1 MVRFFNRAVWL
12 VSAVFFRLIIAF
24 KTFTSAFIILFS
36 VFTNSKYKRYRPM
49 TISAASLL
57 SSEFAVGQR
66 FLSDTESELG
76 LGVVVDVDDRCVHI
90 LFPQSEETRVYAK
103 NSAPLSRVVFK
114 VGDSI
119 SDQQGQS
126 YTVTGVDEVMGVLK
140 YSVEV
145 DSKGIEV
152 KPIMETRLAAN
163 ITLAKPLER
172 LLAGRIERSDWYDLR
187 QDILRMQSALAGH
200 PLKGLMGARVD
211 IIEHQLYIAHEVGKR
226 IAPRVLLADEVGL
239 GKTIEAGLIIHQ
251 QLLTGK
257 AERVLILVPDSLQY
271 QWMIELRRRFNL
283 NFALFDLVR
292 TAAIKEHNP
301 EQNVFATEQCIIAGM
316 DLLLDHHDLYEQ
328 AIEAGFDLLV
338 VDEAHHLHWDEEQGG
353 NDKYEL
359 IADFANETPG
369 VMLLTATPEQLGT
382 QSHFARLRLLDPARF
397 DDLEDFITGQ
407 DAFAETAAVASL
419 LIEEQ
424 PLSAGQIAALSSLLA
439 ISTDELATIN
449 EDEKLRT
456 YALNELLDRHGT
468 GRVLFRNTRES
479 VKGFYGR
486 SSQPHPLPLPEAWID
501 SYQTTGKLR
510 EQLWGEE
517 NQPDGGWLEDD
528 PRVPWLINILKGELK
543 QQKVLLIARSG
554 ATVESLEAVL
564 RLHAGIKTAIFTEQ
578 MTLLERDQASA
589 FFADSEGAQIL
600 LCSEIGSEG
609 RNFQFASQLILW
621 DLPAN
626 PDTLE
631 QRIGRL
637 DRIGQTQQI
646 TLHVP
651 YVKGTAQ
658 ERLYHW
664 YNSALN
670 MFNQISPT
678 AQNVQEDYIQTLK
691 PLLEGAD
698 NADSQQAL
706 QEVIAAAKQTRLG
719 LEAQLQEGRDR
730 LLEYNSCRPRVAGRI
745 KDAMHD
751 FDSHNLLPKF
761 VERFLASANI
771 DHSVQRDGSW
781 VITPIDSTEISEYI
795 ESLPLGEDGMTLTF
809 ERELALQ
816 REEID
821 FVTHEHPLMR
831 SIYELASTSTF
842 GNTTVGMLKSA
853 AMPQGTVLLEINF
866 RVETIAPKLL
876 NLPATL
882 STQNIR
888 VFMSEQGSDLSARI
902 SSEMIMPHIERLDN
916 NRARQVIKARGDIIE
931 QRYYEAEDIARRQL
945 ADIGTQASARFSQQ
959 WSREIK
965 RLKHLQTINPNVR
978 PAEIERL
985 EQLQIQ
991 GEQALANLLLVPDSI
1006 RILVAVKP

>member
-1 MVRFFNRAVWL
+1 
-12 VSAVFFRLIIAF
+12 
-24 KTFTSAFIILFS
+24 
-36 VFTNSKYKRYRPM
+36 M
-49 TISAASLL
+49 TISIAALQTT
-57 SSEFAVGQR
+57 EFAVGQR
-66 FLSDTESELG
+66 YLSDTESELG
-76 LGVVVDVDDRCVHI
+76 LGVVIDLDDRCVHI

-114 VGDSI
+114 VGDNI
-119 SDQQGQS
+119 CDQEGNS
-126 YTVTGVDEVMGVLK
+126 YTVTAVDQVMGVLK
-140 YSVEV
+140 YSF
-145 DSKGIEV
+145 DDIETSHTDAAPV
-152 KPIMETRLAAN
+152 NKSIMETRLAAN

-172 LLAGRIERSDWYDLR
+172 LLAGQIERGDWYELR

-292 TAAIKEHNP
+292 TAAIKEHDP

-328 AIEAGFDLLV
+328 AMEAGFDLLV
-338 VDEAHHLHWDEEQGG
+338 VDEAHHLHWDEAQGG

-359 IADFANETPG
+359 IADFADETPG
-369 VMLLTATPEQLGT
+369 VMLLTATPEQLGA
-382 QSHFARLRLLDPARF
+382 QSHFARLRLLDPDRF
-397 DDLEDFITGQ
+397 DDLEEFIAGQ
-407 DAFAETAAVASL
+407 DAFADTAAVASI
-419 LIEEQ
+419 LIDDQ
-424 PLSAGQIAALSSLLA
+424 PLSEAQIASLTSLLA
-439 ISTDELATIN
+439 VSPDELKTIN
-449 EDEKLRT
+449 EDEKLRA

-468 GRVLFRNTRES
+468 GRILFRNTRES

-486 SSQPHPLPLPEAWID
+486 RSEAHPLPLPKSWED
-501 SYQTTGKLR
+501 SYQTNGKLR

-517 NQPDGGWLEDD
+517 NQPDGAWLEDD
-528 PRVPWLINILKGELK
+528 PRVPWLIDILKSTLK
-543 QQKVLLIARSG
+543 HQKVLLIARSG

-578 MTLLERDQASA
+578 MTLLERDQAAA
-589 FFADSEGAQIL
+589 FFADTEGAQIL

-664 YNSALN
+664 YESALN
-670 MFNQISPT
+670 IFNQISPT
-678 AQNVQEDYIQTLK
+678 AQNVQEQFIQTLK

-698 NADSQQAL
+698 TAENGVLL
-706 QEVIAAAKQTRLG
+706 QTLITDAKQLRLG
-719 LEAQLQEGRDR
+719 LEATLQAGRDR

-751 FDSHNLLPKF
+751 FDNHNLLPQF
-761 VERFLASANI
+761 IERFFASANI
-771 DHSVQRDGSW
+771 DHNIQRDGSW
-781 VITPIDSTEISEYI
+781 VIAPIDSTEISDYI
-795 ESLPLGEDGMTLTF
+795 DGLPLGDEDGMTLTF
-809 ERELALQ
+809 EREQALN
-816 REEID
+816 REDIEFI
-821 FVTHEHPLMR
+821 THEHPLMR
-831 SIYELASTSTF
+831 AIYELASTSTF
-842 GNTTVGMLKSA
+842 GNTTVAMLKSA
-853 AMPQGTVLLEINF
+853 TVPQGMLMIEVNF
-866 RVETIAPKLL
+866 RVEAIAPKVL

-882 STQNIR
+882 PAQSIR
-888 VFMSEQGSDLSARI
+888 VFISEHGSDLSARI
-902 SSEMIMPHIERLDN
+902 SSDMILPHVERLDK
-916 NRARQVIKARGDIIE
+916 NRARQVIKARGEVIE
-931 QRYYEAEDIARRQL
+931 QRYYEAEEIARAQL
-945 ADIGTQASARFSQQ
+945 IEIGAQASQRFSQQ

-985 EQLQIQ
+985 EQLQAQ
-991 GEQALANLLLVPDSI
+991 GEQALSTLSLVPDSI
-1006 RILVAVKP
+1006 RVLVAVKP

>member
-1 MVRFFNRAVWL
+1 
-12 VSAVFFRLIIAF
+12 
-24 KTFTSAFIILFS
+24 
-36 VFTNSKYKRYRPM
+36 M
-49 TISAASLL
+49 TISAASLHNT
-57 SSEFAVGQR
+57 EFAVGQR
-66 FLSDTESELG
+66 YLSDTESELG
-76 LGVVVDVDDRCVHI
+76 LGVVIDVDDRCVHI

-119 SDQQGQS
+119 CDQDGHS
-126 YTVTGVDEVMGVLK
+126 HIVTAVDEVMGVLK
-140 YSVEV
+140 YSVDNHE
-145 DSKGIEV
+145 KG
-152 KPIMETRLAAN
+152 IMETRLAAN

-172 LLAGRIERSDWYDLR
+172 LLAGRIERGDWYELR

-292 TAAIKEHNP
+292 TAAIKEHDP
-301 EQNVFATEQCIIAGM
+301 EQNVFLTEQCIIAGM
-316 DLLLDHHDLYEQ
+316 DLLLDHHDLYDQ
-328 AIEAGFDLLV
+328 AMEAGFDLLV
-338 VDEAHHLHWDEEQGG
+338 VDEAHHLHWDEATGG
-353 NDKYEL
+353 NEKYDL
-359 IADFANETPG
+359 IADFAEETPG
-369 VMLLTATPEQLGT
+369 VMLLTATPEQLGV

-397 DDLEDFITGQ
+397 DDLDDFIASQ
-407 DAFAETAAVASL
+407 EAFAETAAVAGK
-419 LIEEQ
+419 LIEDK
-424 PLSAGQIAALSSLLA
+424 PLSAVQITALSDLLDFHSGELQA
-439 ISTDELATIN
+439 IND
-449 EDEKLRT
+449 DDKLRT
-456 YALNELLDRHGT
+456 QTLNELLDRHGT

-479 VKGFYGR
+479 VKGFHGR
-486 SSQPHPLPLPEAWID
+486 SSQPHPLPLPAAWID
-501 SYQTTGKLR
+501 SYQTVGKLR

-528 PRVPWLINILKGELK
+528 PRVPWLIEILRGELK
-543 QQKVLLIARSG
+543 HQKVLLIARSG

-651 YVKGTAQ
+651 YVEGTAQ

-664 YNSALN
+664 YDSALN
-670 MFNQISPT
+670 IFNQISPT
-678 AQNVQEDYIQTLK
+678 AQNVQEQYIQTLK
-691 PLLEGAD
+691 PMLEGAD
-698 NADSQQAL
+698 TAENRAILQQIIASAL
-706 QEVIAAAKQTRLG
+706 QTRLG
-719 LEAQLQEGRDR
+719 LEAQLQSGRDR

-745 KDAMHD
+745 AGAMHD
-751 FDSHNLLPKF
+751 FDSHNLLPQF
-761 VERFLASANI
+761 IERFFASANI
-771 DHSVQRDGSW
+771 EHNIQRDGSW
-781 VITPIDSTEISEYI
+781 VIAPIDSTEISDYI
-795 ESLPLGEDGMTLTF
+795 EGLPLGEEDGMTLTF
-809 ERELALQ
+809 ERELALS
-816 REEID
+816 REDIEFI
-821 FVTHEHPLMR
+821 THEHPLMR
-831 SIYELASTSTF
+831 AIYELASTSTF

-853 AMPQGTVLLEINF
+853 AMPQGMIMLEVNF
-866 RVETIAPKLL
+866 RVEAIAPKVL
-876 NLPATL
+876 NLPSTL
-882 STQNIR
+882 PAQNIR
-888 VFMSEQGSDLSARI
+888 VFISEQGSDLSERI
-902 SSEMIMPHIERLDN
+902 SSEMIMPHIERLDK
-916 NRARQVIKARGDIIE
+916 NRARQVIKVRGDVIE
-931 QRYYEAEDIARRQL
+931 KRYYEAEAIARQQL
-945 ADIGTQASARFSQQ
+945 AAIGEQASSRFSQQ
-959 WSREIK
+959 WSREVK

-985 EQLQIQ
+985 EQLQAQ
-991 GEQALANLLLVPDSI
+991 GEQALATLSLVPDSI
-1006 RILVAVKP
+1006 RVLVAVKP

>member
-1 MVRFFNRAVWL
+1 
-12 VSAVFFRLIIAF
+12 
-24 KTFTSAFIILFS
+24 
-36 VFTNSKYKRYRPM
+36 M

-66 FLSDTESELG
+66 YLSDTESELG
-76 LGVVVDVDDRCVHI
+76 LGVVIDVDDRCVHI

-114 VGDSI
+114 IGDSI
-119 SDQQGQS
+119 ADQQGNN

-140 YSVEV
+140 YSVEDDEQGV
-145 DSKGIEV
+145 EV

-226 IAPRVLLADEVGL
+226 LAPRVLLADEVGL

-292 TAAIKEHNP
+292 TAAIKEHDP

-316 DLLLDHHDLYEQ
+316 DLLLDHDDLYEQ

-338 VDEAHHLHWDEEQGG
+338 VDEAHHLHWDEAQGG

-359 IADFANETPG
+359 VADFANETPG
-369 VMLLTATPEQLGT
+369 VMLLTATPEQLGA
-382 QSHFARLRLLDPARF
+382 QSHFARLRLLDPNRF
-397 DDLEDFITGQ
+397 DDLDAFIESQ
-407 DAFAETAAVASL
+407 DAFAETAAVANI
-419 LIEEQ
+419 LIEDK
-424 PLSAGQIAALSSLLA
+424 PLSSNQIEALSGLLD
-439 ISTDELATIN
+439 ISTEELANIN
-449 EDEKLRT
+449 EDEKLRN

-486 SSQPHPLPLPEAWID
+486 SSQSHPLPLPEAWID

-528 PRVPWLINILKGELK
+528 PRVPWLIDILKGELK
-543 QQKVLLIARSG
+543 QEKVLLIARSG

-578 MTLLERDQASA
+578 MTLLERDQAAA
-589 FFADSEGAQIL
+589 FFADREGAQIL

-637 DRIGQTQQI
+637 DRIGQTQRI

-651 YVKGTAQ
+651 YVESTAQ

-670 MFNQISPT
+670 IFNQISPT
-678 AQNVQEDYIQTLK
+678 AQSVQEEYIQTLK

-698 NADSQQAL
+698 TADNQQAL
-706 QEVIAAAKQTRLG
+706 QAVIAEAKQTRLG
-719 LEAQLQEGRDR
+719 LEAQLQAGRDR
-730 LLEYNSCRPRVAGRI
+730 LLEYNSCRPRVASRI
-745 KDAMHD
+745 KDAMVD
-751 FDSHNLLPKF
+751 FDSHNLLPQF

-781 VITPIDSTEISEYI
+781 VIAPIDSNEVNEYM
-795 ESLPLGEDGMTLTF
+795 ESLPLGEDGMSLTF
-809 ERELALQ
+809 ERKLALQ

-821 FVTHEHPLMR
+821 FITHEHPLMR
-831 SIYELASTSTF
+831 AIYELASTSTF

-866 RVETIAPKLL
+866 RVETIAPKVL

-882 STQNIR
+882 PTQNIR
-888 VFMSEQGSDLSARI
+888 VFMSEQGGDLSSRI
-902 SSEMIMPHIERLDN
+902 SAEMIMPYIERLDN
-916 NRARQVIKARGDIIE
+916 NRARQVIKARGDVIE
-931 QRYYEAEDIARRQL
+931 QRYYDAEDIARAQL
-945 ADIGTQASARFSQQ
+945 AEIGAQASSRFTQQ

-978 PAEIERL
+978 SSEIERL
-985 EQLQIQ
+985 EQLQAQ
-991 GEQALANLLLVPDSI
+991 GEQALASLSLVPDSI

>member
-1 MVRFFNRAVWL
+1 
-12 VSAVFFRLIIAF
+12 
-24 KTFTSAFIILFS
+24 
-36 VFTNSKYKRYRPM
+36 M
-49 TISAASLL
+49 TISIAALQTT
-57 SSEFAVGQR
+57 EFAVGQR
-66 FLSDTESELG
+66 YLSDTESELG
-76 LGVVVDVDDRCVHI
+76 LGVVIDLDDRCVHI

-103 NSAPLSRVVFK
+103 NSAPLSRVIFK
-114 VGDSI
+114 VGDNI
-119 SDQQGQS
+119 CDQEGNS
-126 YTVTGVDEVMGVLK
+126 YTVTAVDQVMGVLK
-140 YSVEV
+140 YSF
-145 DSKGIEV
+145 DDIETSHTDAAPV
-152 KPIMETRLAAN
+152 NKSIMETRLAAN

-172 LLAGRIERSDWYDLR
+172 LLAGQIERGDWYELR

-292 TAAIKEHNP
+292 TAAIKEHDP

-328 AIEAGFDLLV
+328 AMEAGFDLLV
-338 VDEAHHLHWDEEQGG
+338 VDEAHHLHWDEAQGG

-359 IADFANETPG
+359 IADFADETPG
-369 VMLLTATPEQLGT
+369 VMLLTATPEQLGA
-382 QSHFARLRLLDPARF
+382 QSHFARLRLLDPDRF
-397 DDLEDFITGQ
+397 DDLDEFIAGQ
-407 DAFAETAAVASL
+407 DAFADTAAVASI
-419 LIEEQ
+419 LIDDQ
-424 PLSAGQIAALSSLLA
+424 PLSEAQIASLTSLLA
-439 ISTDELATIN
+439 VSPDELKTIN
-449 EDEKLRT
+449 EDEKLRA

-468 GRVLFRNTRES
+468 GRILFRNTRES

-486 SSQPHPLPLPEAWID
+486 RSEAHPLPLPKSWED
-501 SYQTTGKLR
+501 SYQTNGKLR

-517 NQPDGGWLEDD
+517 NQPDGAWLEDD
-528 PRVPWLINILKGELK
+528 PRVPWLIDILKSTLK
-543 QQKVLLIARSG
+543 HQKVLLIARSG

-578 MTLLERDQASA
+578 MTLLERDQAAA

-664 YNSALN
+664 YESALN
-670 MFNQISPT
+670 IFNQISPT
-678 AQNVQEDYIQTLK
+678 AQNVQEQFIQTLK

-698 NADSQQAL
+698 TAENGVLLQTLIAD
-706 QEVIAAAKQTRLG
+706 AKQLRLG
-719 LEAQLQEGRDR
+719 LEATLQAGRDR

-751 FDSHNLLPKF
+751 FDNHNLLPQF
-761 VERFLASANI
+761 IERFFASANI
-771 DHSVQRDGSW
+771 DHNIQRDGSW
-781 VITPIDSTEISEYI
+781 VIAPIDSTEISDYI
-795 ESLPLGEDGMTLTF
+795 DGLPLGDEDGMTLTF
-809 ERELALQ
+809 EREQALN
-816 REEID
+816 REDIEFI
-821 FVTHEHPLMR
+821 THEHPLMR
-831 SIYELASTSTF
+831 AIYELASTSTF
-842 GNTTVGMLKSA
+842 GNTTVAMLKSA
-853 AMPQGTVLLEINF
+853 TVPQGMLMIEVNF
-866 RVETIAPKLL
+866 RVEAIAPKVL

-882 STQNIR
+882 PAQSIR
-888 VFMSEQGSDLSARI
+888 VFISEHGSDLSARI
-902 SSEMIMPHIERLDN
+902 SSDMILPHVERLDK
-916 NRARQVIKARGDIIE
+916 NRARQVIKARGEVIE
-931 QRYYEAEDIARRQL
+931 QRYYEAEEIARAQL
-945 ADIGTQASARFSQQ
+945 IEIGAQASQRFSQQ

-985 EQLQIQ
+985 EQLQAQ
-991 GEQALANLLLVPDSI
+991 GEQALSTLSLVPDSI
-1006 RILVAVKP
+1006 RVLVAVKP

>member
-1 MVRFFNRAVWL
+1 
-12 VSAVFFRLIIAF
+12 
-24 KTFTSAFIILFS
+24 
-36 VFTNSKYKRYRPM
+36 M
-49 TISAASLL
+49 TISIAALQTT
-57 SSEFAVGQR
+57 EFAVGQR
-66 FLSDTESELG
+66 YLSDTESELG
-76 LGVVVDVDDRCVHI
+76 LGVVIDLDDRCVHI

-114 VGDSI
+114 VGDNI
-119 SDQQGQS
+119 CDQEGNS
-126 YTVTGVDEVMGVLK
+126 YTVTAVDQVMGVLK
-140 YSVEV
+140 YSF
-145 DSKGIEV
+145 DDIETSHNDAAPV
-152 KPIMETRLAAN
+152 NKSIMETRLAAN

-172 LLAGRIERSDWYDLR
+172 LLAGQIERGDWYELR

-292 TAAIKEHNP
+292 TAAIKEHDP

-328 AIEAGFDLLV
+328 AMEAGFDLLV
-338 VDEAHHLHWDEEQGG
+338 VDEAHHLHWDEAQGG

-359 IADFANETPG
+359 IADFADETPG
-369 VMLLTATPEQLGT
+369 VMLLTATPEQLGA
-382 QSHFARLRLLDPARF
+382 QSHFARLRLLDPDRF
-397 DDLEDFITGQ
+397 DDLEAFIAGQ
-407 DAFAETAAVASL
+407 DAFADTAAVASI
-419 LIEEQ
+419 LIDDQ
-424 PLSAGQIAALSSLLA
+424 PLSEAQIASLTSLLA
-439 ISTDELATIN
+439 VSPDELKTIN
-449 EDEKLRT
+449 EDEKLRA

-468 GRVLFRNTRES
+468 GRILFRNTRES

-486 SSQPHPLPLPEAWID
+486 RSEAHPLPLPKSWED
-501 SYQTTGKLR
+501 SYQTNGKLR

-517 NQPDGGWLEDD
+517 NQPDGAWLEDD
-528 PRVPWLINILKGELK
+528 PRVPWLIDILKSTLK
-543 QQKVLLIARSG
+543 HQKVLLIARSG

-578 MTLLERDQASA
+578 MTLLERDQAAA

-664 YNSALN
+664 YESALN
-670 MFNQISPT
+670 IFNQISPT
-678 AQNVQEDYIQTLK
+678 AQNVQEQFIQTLK

-698 NADSQQAL
+698 TAENGVLLQTLIAD
-706 QEVIAAAKQTRLG
+706 AKQLRLG
-719 LEAQLQEGRDR
+719 LEATLQAGRDR

-751 FDSHNLLPKF
+751 FDNHNLLPQF
-761 VERFLASANI
+761 IERFFASANI
-771 DHSVQRDGSW
+771 DHNIQRDGSW
-781 VITPIDSTEISEYI
+781 VIAPIDSTEISDYI
-795 ESLPLGEDGMTLTF
+795 DGLPLGDEDGMTLTF
-809 ERELALQ
+809 EREQALN
-816 REEID
+816 REDIEFI
-821 FVTHEHPLMR
+821 THEHPLMR
-831 SIYELASTSTF
+831 AIYELASTSTF
-842 GNTTVGMLKSA
+842 GNTTVAMLKSA
-853 AMPQGTVLLEINF
+853 TVPQGMLMIEVNF
-866 RVETIAPKLL
+866 RVEAIAPKVL

-882 STQNIR
+882 PAQSIR
-888 VFMSEQGSDLSARI
+888 VFISEHGSDLSARI
-902 SSEMIMPHIERLDN
+902 SSDMILPHVERLDK
-916 NRARQVIKARGDIIE
+916 NRARQVIKARGEVIE
-931 QRYYEAEDIARRQL
+931 QRYYEAEEIARAQL
-945 ADIGTQASARFSQQ
+945 IEIGAQASQRFSQQ

-985 EQLQIQ
+985 EQLQAQ
-991 GEQALANLLLVPDSI
+991 GEQALSTLSLVPDSI
-1006 RILVAVKP
+1006 RVLVAVKP

>member
-1 MVRFFNRAVWL
+1 
-12 VSAVFFRLIIAF
+12 
-24 KTFTSAFIILFS
+24 
-36 VFTNSKYKRYRPM
+36 M

-66 FLSDTESELG
+66 YLSDTESELG
-76 LGVVVDVDDRCVHI
+76 LGVVIDVDDRCVHI

-114 VGDSI
+114 IGDSI
-119 SDQQGQS
+119 ADQQGNN

-140 YSVEV
+140 YSVEDDEQGV
-145 DSKGIEV
+145 EV

-163 ITLAKPLER
+163 IALAKPLER

-226 IAPRVLLADEVGL
+226 LAPRVLLADEVGL

-292 TAAIKEHNP
+292 TAAIKEHDP

-316 DLLLDHHDLYEQ
+316 DLLLDHDDLYEQ

-338 VDEAHHLHWDEEQGG
+338 VDEAHHLHWDEAQGG

-359 IADFANETPG
+359 VADFANETPG
-369 VMLLTATPEQLGT
+369 VMLLTATPEQLGA
-382 QSHFARLRLLDPARF
+382 QSHFARLRLLDPNRF
-397 DDLEDFITGQ
+397 DDLDAFIESQ
-407 DAFAETAAVASL
+407 DAFAETAAVANI
-419 LIEEQ
+419 LIEDK
-424 PLSAGQIAALSSLLA
+424 PLSSNQIEALSGLLD
-439 ISTDELATIN
+439 ISTEELANIN
-449 EDEKLRT
+449 EDEKLRN

-486 SSQPHPLPLPEAWID
+486 SSQSHPLPLPEAWID

-528 PRVPWLINILKGELK
+528 PRVPWLIDILKGELK
-543 QQKVLLIARSG
+543 QEKVLLIARSG

-578 MTLLERDQASA
+578 MTLLERDQAAA
-589 FFADSEGAQIL
+589 FFADREGAQIL

-637 DRIGQTQQI
+637 DRIGQTQRI

-651 YVKGTAQ
+651 YVESTAQ

-670 MFNQISPT
+670 IFNQISPT
-678 AQNVQEDYIQTLK
+678 AQSVQEEYIQTLK

-698 NADSQQAL
+698 TADNQQAL
-706 QEVIAAAKQTRLG
+706 QAVIAEAKQTRLG
-719 LEAQLQEGRDR
+719 LEAQLQAGRDR
-730 LLEYNSCRPRVAGRI
+730 LLEYNSCRPRVASRI
-745 KDAMHD
+745 KDAMAD
-751 FDSHNLLPKF
+751 FDSHNLLPQF

-781 VITPIDSTEISEYI
+781 VIAPIDSNEVNEYM
-795 ESLPLGEDGMTLTF
+795 ESLPLGEDGMSLTF
-809 ERELALQ
+809 ERKLALQ

-821 FVTHEHPLMR
+821 FITHEHPLMR
-831 SIYELASTSTF
+831 AIYELASTSTF

-866 RVETIAPKLL
+866 RVETIAPKVL

-882 STQNIR
+882 PTQNIR
-888 VFMSEQGSDLSARI
+888 VFMSEQGGDLSSRI
-902 SSEMIMPHIERLDN
+902 SAEMIMPHIERLDN
-916 NRARQVIKARGDIIE
+916 NRARQVIKARGDVIE
-931 QRYYEAEDIARRQL
+931 QRYYDAEDIARAQL
-945 ADIGTQASARFSQQ
+945 AEIGAQASSRFTQQ

-978 PAEIERL
+978 SSEIERL
-985 EQLQIQ
+985 EQLQAQ
-991 GEQALANLLLVPDSI
+991 GEQALASLSLVPDSI

>member
-1 MVRFFNRAVWL
+1 
-12 VSAVFFRLIIAF
+12 
-24 KTFTSAFIILFS
+24 
-36 VFTNSKYKRYRPM
+36 M
-49 TISAASLL
+49 TISAASLH
-57 SSEFAVGQR
+57 STEFAVGQR
-66 FLSDTESELG
+66 HLSDTESELG
-76 LGVVVDVDDRCVHI
+76 LGVVIDVDDRCVHI

-103 NSAPLSRVVFK
+103 SSAPLSRVVFK
-114 VGDSI
+114 VGDNI
-119 SDQQGQS
+119 CDQEGRN
-126 YTVTGVDEVMGVLK
+126 YVVTAVDEVMGVLK
-140 YSVEV
+140 YSVDEHA
-145 DSKGIEV
+145 KG
-152 KPIMETRLAAN
+152 IMETRLAAN

-172 LLAGRIERSDWYDLR
+172 LLAGRVERGDWYDLR

-292 TAAIKEHNP
+292 TAAIKEHDP

-316 DLLLDHHDLYEQ
+316 DLLLDHPDLYDQ
-328 AIEAGFDLLV
+328 AMEAGFDLLV
-338 VDEAHHLHWDEEQGG
+338 VDEAHHLHWDEAAGG
-353 NDKYEL
+353 NEKYDL
-359 IADFANETPG
+359 IADFAEETPG
-369 VMLLTATPEQLGT
+369 VMLLTATPEQLGV
-382 QSHFARLRLLDPARF
+382 QSHFARLRLLDSDRF
-397 DDLEDFITGQ
+397 DDLDEFIAGQ
-407 DAFAETAAVASL
+407 EAFAETAAVAGV
-419 LIEEQ
+419 LIEDK
-424 PLSAGQIAALSSLLA
+424 PLNDGQIAALTSLLDLSA
-439 ISTDELATIN
+439 DELETIN

-486 SSQPHPLPLPEAWID
+486 SSQPYPLPLPDAWQD

-517 NQPDGGWLEDD
+517 NQPDGSWLEDD
-528 PRVPWLINILKGELK
+528 PRVPWLIDILKGELK
-543 QQKVLLIARSG
+543 HQKVLLIARSG

-578 MTLLERDQASA
+578 MTLLERDQAAA

-651 YVKGTAQ
+651 YVQGTAQ

-678 AQNVQEDYIQTLK
+678 AQSVQEQYIQTLK

-698 NADSQQAL
+698 TAENRIALKDLIAEAL
-706 QEVIAAAKQTRLG
+706 QMRLA
-719 LEAQLQEGRDR
+719 LEAQLQAGRDR

-745 KDAMHD
+745 ADAMRD
-751 FDSHNLLPKF
+751 FDGHNVLPQF
-761 VERFLASANI
+761 IERFLASANVDYSI
-771 DHSVQRDGSW
+771 QRDGSW
-781 VITPIDSTEISEYI
+781 VLAPLDSTEISEYI
-795 ESLPLGEDGMTLTF
+795 EGLPLGDEEEGMTLTF

-816 REEID
+816 REDIE

-831 SIYELASTSTF
+831 AIYELASTSTF
-842 GNTTVGMLKSA
+842 GNTTVAMLKSNA
-853 AMPQGTVLLEINF
+853 IPQGMIMLEVHF
-866 RVETIAPKLL
+866 RVEAIAPKLL

-882 STQNIR
+882 PTQNIR
-888 VFMSEQGSDLSARI
+888 VFISEQGSDLSERI
-902 SSEMIMPHIERLDN
+902 SSEMIMPHIDRLDKT
-916 NRARQVIKARGDIIE
+916 RARQVVKVRGDVIE
-931 QRYYEAEDIARRQL
+931 SRYYEAEEIARAQL
-945 ADIGTQASARFSQQ
+945 ADIGEQASARFSQQ

-978 PAEIERL
+978 PEEIERL
-985 EQLQIQ
+985 EQLQAQ
-991 GEQALANLLLVPDSI
+991 GEQALANLSLVPDSI
-1006 RILVAVKP
+1006 RVLVAVKP

>member
-1 MVRFFNRAVWL
+1 MVMVDAD
-12 VSAVFFRLIIAF
+12 
-24 KTFTSAFIILFS
+24 LFGS
-36 VFTNSKYKRYRPM
+36 MQSLLPTIFLSSEYKRHRPM
-49 TISAASLL
+49 TISAASLH
-57 SSEFAVGQR
+57 STEFAVGQR
-66 FLSDTESELG
+66 YLSDTESELG
-76 LGVVVDVDDRCVHI
+76 LGVVIDVDDRCVHI

-119 SDQQGQS
+119 SDQQGND
-126 YTVTGVDEVMGVLK
+126 YIVTAVDEVMGVLK
-140 YSVEV
+140 YSVDEHE
-145 DSKGIEV
+145 KG
-152 KPIMETRLAAN
+152 IMETRLAAN

-172 LLAGRIERSDWYDLR
+172 LLAGRIERGDWYELR

-292 TAAIKEHNP
+292 TAAIKEHDP
-301 EQNVFATEQCIIAGM
+301 EQNVFLTEQCIIAGM

-328 AIEAGFDLLV
+328 AIDAGFDLLV
-338 VDEAHHLHWDEEQGG
+338 VDEAHHLHWDQEMGG
-353 NDKYEL
+353 NEKYDL
-359 IADFANETPG
+359 VADFAEETPG
-369 VMLLTATPEQLGT
+369 VMLLTATPEQLGA
-382 QSHFARLRLLDPARF
+382 QSHFARLRLLDADRF
-397 DDLEDFITGQ
+397 DDLDEFIAGQ
-407 DAFAETAAVASL
+407 DAFAETAAVAGV
-419 LIEEQ
+419 LIEDK
-424 PLSAGQIAALSSLLA
+424 PLSAGQITALTHLLDVDA
-439 ISTDELATIN
+439 DELATIN
-449 EDEKLRT
+449 EDDKLRT

-468 GRVLFRNTRES
+468 GRILFRNTRES

-486 SSQPHPLPLPEAWID
+486 SSRPHPLPLPEAWQD
-501 SYQTTGKLR
+501 SYQTNGKLR

-528 PRVPWLINILKGELK
+528 PRVPWLIDILKGELK
-543 QQKVLLIARSG
+543 HEKVLLIARSG

-578 MTLLERDQASA
+578 MALLERDQAAA

-609 RNFQFASQLILW
+609 RNFQFANQLILW

-626 PDTLE
+626 PDILE

-637 DRIGQTQQI
+637 DRIGQTKQI

-651 YVKGTAQ
+651 YVQGTAQ
-658 ERLYHW
+658 ERMYHW
-664 YNSALN
+664 YDSALN

-678 AQNVQEDYIQTLK
+678 AQSVQEQYIQTLK

-698 NADSQQAL
+698 TADNHVLL
-706 QEVIAAAKQTRLG
+706 QDLIVEAKQLRLA
-719 LEAQLQEGRDR
+719 LEAQLQAGRDR

-745 KDAMHD
+745 ANAMHE
-751 FDSHNLLPKF
+751 FDSHNLLPQF
-761 VERFLASANI
+761 IEHFFASANI
-771 DHSVQRDGSW
+771 DHSIQRDGSW
-781 VITPIDSTEISEYI
+781 VIAPVDSTEISEYI
-795 ESLPLGEDGMTLTF
+795 EGLPLGEEDGMTLTF
-809 ERELALQ
+809 EREQALQ
-816 REEID
+816 REDID
-821 FVTHEHPLMR
+821 FITHEHPLMR
-831 SIYELASTSTF
+831 AIYELATNTTF
-842 GNTTVGMLKSA
+842 GNTTVAMLKSA
-853 AMPQGTVLLEINF
+853 AMPQGMVMLEVNF
-866 RVETIAPKLL
+866 RVEVIAPKVL

-882 STQNIR
+882 PAQTIR
-888 VFMSEQGSDLSARI
+888 VFISEQGSDLSARI
-902 SSEMIMPHIERLDN
+902 SSEMILPHIERLDK
-916 NRARQVIKARGDIIE
+916 NRARQVVKVRGDVIE
-931 QRYYEAEDIARRQL
+931 QRYYEAEEIARAQL
-945 ADIGTQASARFSQQ
+945 ADIGAQANERFSQQ

-985 EQLQIQ
+985 EQLQEQ
-991 GEQALANLLLVPDSI
+991 GEQALANLSLVPDSI
-1006 RILVAVKP
+1006 RVLVSVKP

>member
-1 MVRFFNRAVWL
+1 
-12 VSAVFFRLIIAF
+12 
-24 KTFTSAFIILFS
+24 
-36 VFTNSKYKRYRPM
+36 M
-49 TISAASLL
+49 TISAASLH
-57 SSEFAVGQR
+57 STEFAVGQR
-66 FLSDTESELG
+66 HLSDTESELG
-76 LGVVVDVDDRCVHI
+76 LGVVIDVDDRCVHI

-103 NSAPLSRVVFK
+103 SSAPLSRVVFK

-119 SDQQGQS
+119 CDQENHS
-126 YTVTGVDEVMGVLK
+126 YTVTAVDEVMGVLK
-140 YSVEV
+140 YSV
-145 DSKGIEV
+145 DGNKKG
-152 KPIMETRLAAN
+152 IMETRLAAN

-172 LLAGRIERSDWYDLR
+172 LLAGRIERGDWYDLR

-200 PLKGLMGARVD
+200 PLKGMMGARVD

-251 QLLTGK
+251 QLLSGK

-292 TAAIKEHNP
+292 TAAIKEHDP
-301 EQNVFATEQCIIAGM
+301 EQNVFLTEQCMIAGM
-316 DLLLDHHDLYEQ
+316 DLLLDHPDLYDQ
-328 AIEAGFDLLV
+328 AMEAGFDLLV
-338 VDEAHHLHWDEEQGG
+338 VDEAHHLHWDEERGG
-353 NDKYEL
+353 NDKYDL
-359 IADFANETPG
+359 IADFAEETPG

-382 QSHFARLRLLDPARF
+382 QSHFARLRLLDPDRF
-397 DDLEDFITGQ
+397 DNLDEFIAGQ
-407 DAFAETAAVASL
+407 EAFAETAAVADI
-419 LIEEQ
+419 LIEDK
-424 PLSAGQIAALSSLLA
+424 PLSAAQISALTSLLGLN
-439 ISTDELATIN
+439 SNELATIN
-449 EDEKLRT
+449 EDDKLRT
-456 YALNELLDRHGT
+456 HALNELLDRHGT
-468 GRVLFRNTRES
+468 GRILFRNTRES

-486 SSQPHPLPLPEAWID
+486 SSHPHPLPLPDVWQN

-528 PRVPWLINILKGELK
+528 PRVPWLIDILKGELK
-543 QQKVLLIARSG
+543 HTKVLLIARSG

-578 MTLLERDQASA
+578 MTLLERDQAAA

-651 YVKGTAQ
+651 YVQGTAQ

-664 YNSALN
+664 YDSALN

-678 AQNVQEDYIQTLK
+678 AQSVQEQYIQTLK

-698 NADSQQAL
+698 TADNRTILQELITDAL
-706 QEVIAAAKQTRLG
+706 QTRMA
-719 LEAQLQEGRDR
+719 LEAQLQAGRDR
-730 LLEYNSCRPRVAGRI
+730 LLEYNSCRPRVASRI
-745 KDAMHD
+745 AEAMHD
-751 FDSHNLLPKF
+751 FDGHNLLPQF

-771 DHSVQRDGSW
+771 DYSVQRDGSW
-781 VITPIDSTEISEYI
+781 VIAPLDSTEISEYI
-795 ESLPLGEDGMTLTF
+795 DGLPLGDEDGMTLTF
-809 ERELALQ
+809 ERDLALQ
-816 REEID
+816 REDIEFI
-821 FVTHEHPLMR
+821 THEHPLMR
-831 SIYELASTSTF
+831 GIYELASTSTF

-853 AMPQGTVLLEINF
+853 AMPQGTIMLEVNF
-866 RVETIAPKLL
+866 RVEAIAPRLL

-882 STQNIR
+882 SAQNIR
-888 VFMSEQGSDLSARI
+888 IFISEQGSDLSERI
-902 SSEMIMPHIERLDN
+902 SAEMIMPHIERLDN
-916 NRARQVIKARGDIIE
+916 NRARQVLKVRGDVIE
-931 QRYYEAEDIARRQL
+931 SRYYEAEEIARTQL
-945 ADIGTQASARFSQQ
+945 SDIGEQASARFSQQ

-985 EQLQIQ
+985 EQLKGQ
-991 GEQALANLLLVPDSI
+991 GEQALANLSLVPDSI
-1006 RILVAVKP
+1006 RVLVAVKP

>member
-1 MVRFFNRAVWL
+1 
-12 VSAVFFRLIIAF
+12 
-24 KTFTSAFIILFS
+24 
-36 VFTNSKYKRYRPM
+36 M
-49 TISAASLL
+49 TITAAALH
-57 SSEFAVGQR
+57 SSEFAIGQR
-66 FLSDTESELG
+66 YLSDTESELG
-76 LGVVVDVDDRCVHI
+76 LGVVIDVDDRCVHI

-103 NSAPLSRVVFK
+103 MSAPLSRVIFK
-114 VGDSI
+114 IGDSI
-119 SDQQGQS
+119 CDQQNHT

-140 YSVEV
+140 YSVAN
-145 DSKGIEV
+145 DDQGIAI

-292 TAAIKEHNP
+292 TAAIKEHDP

-316 DLLLDHHDLYEQ
+316 DLLLDHHDLYDQ
-328 AIEAGFDLLV
+328 AMEAGFDLLV
-338 VDEAHHLHWDEEQGG
+338 VDEAHHLHWNEAQGG
-353 NDKYEL
+353 NEKYDL
-359 IADFANETPG
+359 IADFAEETAG
-369 VMLLTATPEQLGT
+369 VLLLTATPEQLGVE
-382 QSHFARLRLLDPARF
+382 SHFARLRLLDADRF
-397 DDLEDFITGQ
+397 DDLEEFIDGQ
-407 DAFAETAAVASL
+407 QAFAQTAAVAST
-419 LIEEQ
+419 LIEDK
-424 PLSAGQIAALSSLLA
+424 PLSVNQIAALTSLLEVND
-439 ISTDELATIN
+439 DELSAIN
-449 EDEKLRT
+449 EDDKLRT

-468 GRVLFRNTRES
+468 GRVLFRNTRDS

-486 SSQPHPLPLPEAWID
+486 TSRAHPLPLPDSWIG
-501 SYQTTGKLR
+501 SYQMVGKLR

-517 NQPDGGWLEDD
+517 NQPDGGWLEDE
-528 PRVPWLINILKGELK
+528 PRVPWLINMLKGELR

-589 FFADSEGAQIL
+589 YFADLEGAQIL

-651 YVKGTAQ
+651 YIEGTAQ

-664 YNSALN
+664 YDSALN
-670 MFNQISPT
+670 IFNQISPT
-678 AQNVQEDYIQTLK
+678 AQSVQEQYIAQLK
-691 PLLEGAD
+691 PLLEGIK
-698 NADSQQAL
+698 
-706 QEVIAAAKQTRLG
+706 IAATDDNHAILQNLIADAKHTRLA
-719 LEAQLQEGRDR
+719 LEAQLQTGRDR
-730 LLEYNSCRPRVAGRI
+730 LLEYNSCRPGVAGRI
-745 KDAMHD
+745 AGAMHD
-751 FDSHNLLPKF
+751 FDANNLLPQF

-771 DHSVQRDGSW
+771 DYSVQRDGSW
-781 VITPIDSTEISEYI
+781 VISPVDSTEISDYI
-795 ESLPLGEDGMTLTF
+795 EGLPLGEEDGMTLTF

-821 FVTHEHPLMR
+821 FVTHEHPLMQA
-831 SIYELASTSTF
+831 IYELVSTSTF

-853 AMPQGTVLLEINF
+853 AMPQGMVMLEVNF
-866 RVETIAPKLL
+866 RVEAIAPKLL

-882 STQNIR
+882 PAQNIR
-888 VFMSEQGSDLSARI
+888 VFISEQGSDLSERI
-902 SSEMIMPHIERLDN
+902 SSEMIMPHIERLDK
-916 NRARQVIKARGDIIE
+916 NRARQVIKARSDVIE
-931 QRYYEAEDIARRQL
+931 QRYYEAEAIAKAQL
-945 ADIGTQASARFSQQ
+945 ADIGEQANNRFSQQ
-959 WSREIK
+959 WSREVK

-985 EQLQIQ
+985 EQLQLQ
-991 GEQALANLLLVPDSI
+991 GEQALATLSLVPDSI
-1006 RILVAVKP
+1006 RVLVSVKP

>member
-1 MVRFFNRAVWL
+1 
-12 VSAVFFRLIIAF
+12 
-24 KTFTSAFIILFS
+24 
-36 VFTNSKYKRYRPM
+36 M

-66 FLSDTESELG
+66 YLSDTESELG
-76 LGVVVDVDDRCVHI
+76 LGVVIDVDDRCVHI

-114 VGDSI
+114 IGDSI
-119 SDQQGQS
+119 ADQQGNN

-140 YSVEV
+140 YSVEDDEQGV
-145 DSKGIEV
+145 EV

-226 IAPRVLLADEVGL
+226 LAPRVLLADEVGL

-292 TAAIKEHNP
+292 TAAIKEHDP

-316 DLLLDHHDLYEQ
+316 DLLLDHDDLYEQ

-338 VDEAHHLHWDEEQGG
+338 VDEAHHLHWDEAQGG

-359 IADFANETPG
+359 VADFANETLG
-369 VMLLTATPEQLGT
+369 VMLLTATPEQLGA
-382 QSHFARLRLLDPARF
+382 QSHFARLRLLDPNRF
-397 DDLEDFITGQ
+397 DDLDAFIESQ
-407 DAFAETAAVASL
+407 DAFAETAAVANI
-419 LIEEQ
+419 LIEDK
-424 PLSAGQIAALSSLLA
+424 PLSSNQIEALSGLLD
-439 ISTDELATIN
+439 ISTEELANIN
-449 EDEKLRT
+449 EDEKLRN

-486 SSQPHPLPLPEAWID
+486 SSQAHPLPLPEAWID

-528 PRVPWLINILKGELK
+528 PRVPWLIDILKGELK
-543 QQKVLLIARSG
+543 QEKVLLIARSG

-578 MTLLERDQASA
+578 MTLLERDQAAA
-589 FFADSEGAQIL
+589 FFADREGAQIL

-637 DRIGQTQQI
+637 DRIGQTQRI

-651 YVKGTAQ
+651 YVESTAQ

-670 MFNQISPT
+670 IFNQISPT
-678 AQNVQEDYIQTLK
+678 AQSVQEEYIQTLK

-698 NADSQQAL
+698 TADNQQAL
-706 QEVIAAAKQTRLG
+706 QAVIAEAKQTRLG
-719 LEAQLQEGRDR
+719 LEAQLQAGRDR
-730 LLEYNSCRPRVAGRI
+730 LLEYNSCRPRVASRI
-745 KDAMHD
+745 KDAMVD
-751 FDSHNLLPKF
+751 FDSHNLLPQF

-781 VITPIDSTEISEYI
+781 VIAPIDSNEVNEYM
-795 ESLPLGEDGMTLTF
+795 ESLPLGEDGMSLTF
-809 ERELALQ
+809 ERKLALQ

-821 FVTHEHPLMR
+821 FITHEHPLMR
-831 SIYELASTSTF
+831 AIYELASTSTF

-866 RVETIAPKLL
+866 RVETIAPKVL

-882 STQNIR
+882 PTQNIR
-888 VFMSEQGSDLSARI
+888 VFMSEQGGDLSSRI
-902 SSEMIMPHIERLDN
+902 SAEMIMPYIERLDN
-916 NRARQVIKARGDIIE
+916 NRARQVIKARGDVIE
-931 QRYYEAEDIARRQL
+931 QRYCDAEDIARAQL
-945 ADIGTQASARFSQQ
+945 AEIGAQASSRFTQQ

-978 PAEIERL
+978 SSEIERL
-985 EQLQIQ
+985 EQLQAQ
-991 GEQALANLLLVPDSI
+991 GEQALASLSLVPDSI

>member
-1 MVRFFNRAVWL
+1 
-12 VSAVFFRLIIAF
+12 
-24 KTFTSAFIILFS
+24 
-36 VFTNSKYKRYRPM
+36 M
-49 TISAASLL
+49 TISAAALHST
-57 SSEFAVGQR
+57 EFAVGQR
-66 FLSDTESELG
+66 HLSDTESELG
-76 LGVVVDVDDRCVHI
+76 LGVVIDVDDRCVHI

-103 NSAPLSRVVFK
+103 NSAPLSRVIFK

-119 SDQQGQS
+119 YDQEGHN
-126 YTVTGVDEVMGVLK
+126 YIVTAVDEVMGVLK
-140 YSVEV
+140 YSVESNDKESA
-145 DSKGIEV
+145 DSETANKS
-152 KPIMETRLAAN
+152 IMETRLAAN

-172 LLAGRIERSDWYDLR
+172 LLAGRVERGDWYDLR
-187 QDILRMQSALAGH
+187 QDILRMQAALVGH

-251 QLLTGK
+251 QLLAGK

-292 TAAIKEHNP
+292 TAAIKEHDP

-328 AIEAGFDLLV
+328 AMEAGFDLLV
-338 VDEAHHLHWDEEQGG
+338 VDEAHHLHWDEAQGG

-359 IADFANETPG
+359 IADFADETPG

-382 QSHFARLRLLDPARF
+382 QSHFARLRLLDPDRF
-397 DDLEDFITGQ
+397 DDLDEFIAGQ
-407 DAFAETAAVASL
+407 DAFGETAAVAEV
-419 LIEEQ
+419 LIEEK
-424 PLSAGQIAALSSLLA
+424 PLTAGQIAALSALLDLS
-439 ISTDELATIN
+439 IEELAPIN
-449 EDEKLRT
+449 EDDKLRT
-456 YALNELLDRHGT
+456 YVLNELLDRHGT
-468 GRVLFRNTRES
+468 GRILFRNTRES
-479 VKGFYGR
+479 VKGFHGR
-486 SSQPHPLPLPEAWID
+486 SSRPHPQALPESWQD
-501 SYQTTGKLR
+501 SYQTNGKLR

-528 PRVPWLINILKGELK
+528 PRVPWLIDLLKGELK
-543 QQKVLLIARSG
+543 QKKVLLIARSG

-578 MTLLERDQASA
+578 MTLLERDQAAA

-637 DRIGQTQQI
+637 DRIGQTQKI

-651 YVKGTAQ
+651 YVEGTAQ

-664 YNSALN
+664 YDKALN

-678 AQNVQEDYIQTLK
+678 AQSVQEQYIQTLK

-698 NADSQQAL
+698 TEDNRSSLQAL
-706 QEVIAAAKQTRLG
+706 ITEAKQTRLD
-719 LEAQLQEGRDR
+719 LEAQLQAGRDR

-745 KDAMHD
+745 AQAMRD
-751 FDSHNLLPKF
+751 FDSYNLLPPF
-761 VERFLASANI
+761 MERFLASANI

-781 VITPIDSTEISEYI
+781 VIAPPDSA
-795 ESLPLGEDGMTLTF
+795 ESSDYVEGLPLGDEDGMTLTF
-809 ERELALQ
+809 DREQALI
-816 REEID
+816 REDIEFI
-821 FVTHEHPLMR
+821 THEHPLMQA
-831 SIYELASTSTF
+831 IYELASTSTF
-842 GNTTVGMLKSA
+842 GNTTVAMLKSVA
-853 AMPQGTVLLEINF
+853 VPQGMIMLEINF
-866 RVETIAPKLL
+866 RVEAIAPKML

-882 STQNIR
+882 PKQNIR
-888 VFMSEQGSDLSARI
+888 VFISEQGSDLSERI

-916 NRARQVIKARGDIIE
+916 NRARQVIKVRSDVIE
-931 QRYYEAEDIARRQL
+931 QRYYEAEDIARAQL
-945 ADIGTQASARFSQQ
+945 TEIGAQASERFNQQ

-978 PAEIERL
+978 PEEIERL
-985 EQLQIQ
+985 ENLKAQ
-991 GEQALANLLLVPDSI
+991 GEQALSNLSLVPDSI
-1006 RILVAVKP
+1006 RVLVAVKP

>member
-1 MVRFFNRAVWL
+1 
-12 VSAVFFRLIIAF
+12 
-24 KTFTSAFIILFS
+24 
-36 VFTNSKYKRYRPM
+36 M
-49 TISAASLL
+49 TISAASLYDT
-57 SSEFAVGQR
+57 EFAVGQR
-66 FLSDTESELG
+66 YLSDTESELG

-119 SDQQGQS
+119 CDQEGHS
-126 YTVTGVDEVMGVLK
+126 YIVTGVDEIMGVLK
-140 YSVEV
+140 YSVASN
-145 DSKGIEV
+145 DSDTNSSNTDNDDAYKASVGQGAASKEANNKGANN
-152 KPIMETRLAAN
+152 KGAAHKGAADKGIMETRLAAN

-292 TAAIKEHNP
+292 TAAIKEHDP
-301 EQNVFATEQCIIAGM
+301 EQNVFLTEQCIIAGM

-328 AIEAGFDLLV
+328 AMAAGFDLLV
-338 VDEAHHLHWDEEQGG
+338 VDEAHHLHWDEAQGG

-359 IADFANETPG
+359 IADFADETPG
-369 VMLLTATPEQLGT
+369 VMLLTATPEQLGV
-382 QSHFARLRLLDPARF
+382 QSHFARLRLLDADRF
-397 DDLEDFITGQ
+397 DDLDEFISSQ
-407 DAFAETAAVASL
+407 DDFAETAAVAST
-419 LIEEQ
+419 LIEDK
-424 PLSAGQIAALSSLLA
+424 PLSAEQIAALSRLLA
-439 ISTDELATIN
+439 VSQDELTAIN
-449 EDEKLRT
+449 DDNKLRT
-456 YALNELLDRHGT
+456 YTLNELLDRHGT

-486 SSQPHPLPLPEAWID
+486 SSQAHSLPLPEAWVN
-501 SYQTTGKLR
+501 SYQTIGKLR

-528 PRVPWLINILKGELK
+528 PRVPWLIDILKDDLK
-543 QQKVLLIARSG
+543 HQKVLLIARSG

-651 YVKGTAQ
+651 YVQGTAQ

-678 AQNVQEDYIQTLK
+678 AQSVQEQYIQRLK
-691 PLLEGAD
+691 PLLEGKKIEGADTAD
-698 NADSQQAL
+698 NHILL
-706 QEVIAAAKQTRLG
+706 QDLITEAKQARLG
-719 LEAQLQEGRDR
+719 LEAQLQAGRDR

-745 KDAMHD
+745 AGAMHD
-751 FDSHNLLPKF
+751 FDSHNLLPHF

-781 VITPIDSTEISEYI
+781 VITPIDSTEISDYI

-809 ERELALQ
+809 EREQALT
-816 REEID
+816 REDIEFI
-821 FVTHEHPLMR
+821 THEHPLMR
-831 SIYELASTSTF
+831 AIYELASTSTF

-853 AMPQGTVLLEINF
+853 AMPQGMIMLEVNF
-866 RVETIAPKLL
+866 RVETIAPKVL

-882 STQNIR
+882 PAQNIR
-888 VFMSEQGSDLSARI
+888 VFISEQGSDLTARI
-902 SSEMIMPHIERLDN
+902 SPEMIMPHIERLDN
-916 NRARQVIKARGDIIE
+916 NRARQVIKVRGDVIE
-931 QRYYEAEDIARRQL
+931 ARYYEAEEIARAQL
-945 ADIGTQASARFSQQ
+945 TDIGTQASAHFSEQ

-985 EQLQIQ
+985 EQLQAQ
-991 GEQALANLLLVPDSI
+991 GEQALANLSLVPDSI
-1006 RILVAVKP
+1006 RVLVSVKP

>member
-1 MVRFFNRAVWL
+1 
-12 VSAVFFRLIIAF
+12 
-24 KTFTSAFIILFS
+24 
-36 VFTNSKYKRYRPM
+36 M
-49 TISAASLL
+49 TISAASLH
-57 SSEFAVGQR
+57 STEFAVGQR
-66 FLSDTESELG
+66 YLSDTESELG
-76 LGVVVDVDDRCVHI
+76 LGVVIDVDDRCIHI

-119 SDQQGQS
+119 CDQEGHS
-126 YTVTGVDEVMGVLK
+126 YTVIGVDEVMGVLK
-140 YSVEV
+140 YSVDNSDGATDEEGAAHKRATH
-145 DSKGIEV
+145 KG
-152 KPIMETRLAAN
+152 IMETRLAAN

-257 AERVLILVPDSLQY
+257 AERILILVPDSLQY

-292 TAAIKEHNP
+292 TAAIKEHDP
-301 EQNVFATEQCIIAGM
+301 EQNVFLTEQCIIAGM

-328 AIEAGFDLLV
+328 AMEAGFDLLV
-338 VDEAHHLHWDEEQGG
+338 VDEAHHLHWDEAHGG

-359 IADFANETPG
+359 IADFADETPG
-369 VMLLTATPEQLGT
+369 VMLLTATPEQLGV
-382 QSHFARLRLLDPARF
+382 QSHFARLRLLDSDRF
-397 DDLEDFITGQ
+397 DDLDDFISGQ
-407 DAFAETAAVASL
+407 DDFAQTAAVAGT
-419 LIEEQ
+419 LIENK
-424 PLSAGQIAALSSLLA
+424 PLSAEQISALTSLLKVSQDELLA
-439 ISTDELATIN
+439 IND
-449 EDEKLRT
+449 DDKLRT

-486 SSQPHPLPLPEAWID
+486 SSQPHPLPLPDTWVN
-501 SYQTTGKLR
+501 SYQTKGKLR

-517 NQPDGGWLEDD
+517 NQPDGGWLEDE
-528 PRVPWLINILKGELK
+528 PRVPWLIDILKGELK
-543 QQKVLLIARSG
+543 HQKVLLIARSG

-651 YVKGTAQ
+651 YIQGTAQ

-670 MFNQISPT
+670 IFNRISPT
-678 AQNVQEDYIQTLK
+678 AQSVQEQYIQTLK

-698 NADSQQAL
+698 TADNRTSLEDLIAEAL
-706 QEVIAAAKQTRLG
+706 QTRLG
-719 LEAQLQEGRDR
+719 LEAQLQAGRDR
-730 LLEYNSCRPRVAGRI
+730 LLEYNSCRPRVANRI
-745 KDAMHD
+745 AEAMHD
-751 FDSHNLLPKF
+751 FDSNNLLPQF

-809 ERELALQ
+809 EREQALT
-816 REEID
+816 REDIEFI
-821 FVTHEHPLMR
+821 THEHPLMR
-831 SIYELASTSTF
+831 AIYELASTSTF

-853 AMPQGTVLLEINF
+853 AMPQGMIMLEVNF
-866 RVETIAPKLL
+866 RVETIAPKVL
-876 NLPATL
+876 NLPSTL
-882 STQNIR
+882 PAQSIR
-888 VFMSEQGSDLSARI
+888 VFISEQGSDLSARI

-916 NRARQVIKARGDIIE
+916 NRARQVIKVRGEVIE
-931 QRYYEAEDIARRQL
+931 QRYHEAEEIARAQL
-945 ADIGTQASARFSQQ
+945 TDIGSQASARFSEQ

-985 EQLQIQ
+985 EQLKAQ

-1006 RILVAVKP
+1006 RVLVSVKP

>member
-1 MVRFFNRAVWL
+1 
-12 VSAVFFRLIIAF
+12 
-24 KTFTSAFIILFS
+24 
-36 VFTNSKYKRYRPM
+36 M
-49 TISAASLL
+49 TISIASLH
-57 SSEFAVGQR
+57 STEFAVGQR
-66 FLSDTESELG
+66 YLSDTESELG
-76 LGVVVDVDDRCVHI
+76 LGVVIDVDDRCVHI

-119 SDQQGQS
+119 SDQAGKT
-126 YTVTGVDEVMGVLK
+126 YTVSAVEEVMGVLK
-140 YSVEV
+140 YTV
-145 DSKGIEV
+145 DGHEKA
-152 KPIMETRLAAN
+152 IMETRLAAN

-292 TAAIKEHNP
+292 TAAIKEHDP
-301 EQNVFATEQCIIAGM
+301 EQNVFNTEQCIIAGM
-316 DLLLDHHDLYEQ
+316 DLLLDHPDLYDQ
-328 AIEAGFDLLV
+328 AMDAGFDLLV
-338 VDEAHHLHWDEEQGG
+338 VDEAHHLHWDEAQGG
-353 NDKYEL
+353 NDKYDL
-359 IADFANETPG
+359 IADFAEETAG
-369 VMLLTATPEQLGT
+369 VMLLTATPEQLGA

-397 DDLEDFITGQ
+397 DDLDEFIDGQ
-407 DAFAETAAVASL
+407 EAFAETASVASV
-419 LIEEQ
+419 LIEDK
-424 PLSAGQIAALSSLLA
+424 PLSKGQIAALSSLLT
-439 ISTDELATIN
+439 ISVDELATIN

-468 GRVLFRNTRES
+468 GRILFRNTRES

-486 SSQPHPLPLPEAWID
+486 SSQPYPLPLPEAWID

-543 QQKVLLIARSG
+543 HKKVLLIARSG

-578 MTLLERDQASA
+578 MTLLERDQAAA

-646 TLHVP
+646 MLHVP
-651 YVKGTAQ
+651 YVQGTAQ

-664 YNSALN
+664 YSSALN

-678 AQNVQEDYIQTLK
+678 AQSVQEQYIQELK
-691 PLLEGAD
+691 PMLEGAD
-698 NADSQQAL
+698 TDENRTTLKSVIEEAL
-706 QEVIAAAKQTRLG
+706 EMRLG
-719 LEAQLQEGRDR
+719 LEEQLQSGRDR

-745 KDAMHD
+745 ADAMRD
-751 FDSHNLLPKF
+751 FDGHNLLPQF
-761 VERFLASANI
+761 IERFFASANI
-771 DHSVQRDGSW
+771 EHSIQRDGSW
-781 VITPIDSTEISEYI
+781 VIAPIDSTEISDYI
-795 ESLPLGEDGMTLTF
+795 DGLPLGDEDGMTLTF
-809 ERELALQ
+809 EREQALQ
-816 REEID
+816 REDIEFI
-821 FVTHEHPLMR
+821 THEHPLMR
-831 SIYELASTSTF
+831 AIYELASTSTF
-842 GNTTVGMLKSA
+842 GNTTVAMLKSTA
-853 AMPQGTVLLEINF
+853 VPQGMVLLEVNF
-866 RVETIAPKLL
+866 RVEAIAPRLL

-882 STQNIR
+882 TTQNIR
-888 VFMSEQGSDLSARI
+888 VFISEQGSDLSARI
-902 SSEMIMPHIERLDN
+902 SADMIMPHIERLDK
-916 NRARQVIKARGDIIE
+916 NRARQVIKVRGDVIE
-931 QRYYEAEDIARRQL
+931 QRYYEAEDIARQQL
-945 ADIGTQASARFSQQ
+945 AEIGEQASARFSQQ

-978 PAEIERL
+978 PEEIERL
-985 EQLQIQ
+985 EQLQAQ
-991 GEQALANLLLVPDSI
+991 GEQALGSLSLVPDSI
-1006 RILVAVKP
+1006 RVLVAVKP

>member
-1 MVRFFNRAVWL
+1 
-12 VSAVFFRLIIAF
+12 
-24 KTFTSAFIILFS
+24 
-36 VFTNSKYKRYRPM
+36 M
-49 TISAASLL
+49 TISAASLH
-57 SSEFAVGQR
+57 STEFAVGQR
-66 FLSDTESELG
+66 HLSDTESELG
-76 LGVVVDVDDRCVHI
+76 LGVVIDVDDRCVHI

-103 NSAPLSRVVFK
+103 SSAPLSRVVFK

-119 SDQQGQS
+119 CDQEGRN
-126 YTVTGVDEVMGVLK
+126 YVVTAVDEVMGVLK
-140 YSVEV
+140 YSVDEHA
-145 DSKGIEV
+145 KG
-152 KPIMETRLAAN
+152 IMETRLAAN

-172 LLAGRIERSDWYDLR
+172 LLAGRVERGDWYDLR

-292 TAAIKEHNP
+292 TAAIKEHDP

-316 DLLLDHHDLYEQ
+316 DLLLDHPDLYDQ
-328 AIEAGFDLLV
+328 AMEAGFDLLV
-338 VDEAHHLHWDEEQGG
+338 VDEAHHLHWDEAAGG
-353 NDKYEL
+353 NEKYDL
-359 IADFANETPG
+359 IADFAEETPG
-369 VMLLTATPEQLGT
+369 VMLLTATPEQLGV
-382 QSHFARLRLLDPARF
+382 QSHFARLRLLDSDRF
-397 DDLEDFITGQ
+397 DDLDEFIAGQ
-407 DAFAETAAVASL
+407 EAFAETAAVAGV
-419 LIEEQ
+419 LIEDK
-424 PLSAGQIAALSSLLA
+424 PLNEGQIAALTSLLDLSA
-439 ISTDELATIN
+439 DELSTIN

-486 SSQPHPLPLPEAWID
+486 SSQPYPLPLPDAWQD

-517 NQPDGGWLEDD
+517 NQPDGSWLEDD
-528 PRVPWLINILKGELK
+528 PRVPWLIDILKGELK
-543 QQKVLLIARSG
+543 HQKVLLIARSG

-578 MTLLERDQASA
+578 MTLLERDQAAA

-651 YVKGTAQ
+651 YVQGTAQ

-664 YNSALN
+664 YHSALN

-678 AQNVQEDYIQTLK
+678 AQSVQEQYIQTLK

-698 NADSQQAL
+698 TAENRTALKDLIAEAL
-706 QEVIAAAKQTRLG
+706 QMRLA
-719 LEAQLQEGRDR
+719 LEAQLQAGRDR

-745 KDAMHD
+745 ADAMRD
-751 FDSHNLLPKF
+751 FDGHNVLPQF
-761 VERFLASANI
+761 IERFLSSANVDYSI
-771 DHSVQRDGSW
+771 QRDGSW
-781 VITPIDSTEISEYI
+781 VLAPLDSTEISEYI
-795 ESLPLGEDGMTLTF
+795 EGLPLGDEEEGMTLTF

-816 REEID
+816 REDIE

-831 SIYELASTSTF
+831 AIYELASTSTF
-842 GNTTVGMLKSA
+842 GNTTVAMLKSNA
-853 AMPQGTVLLEINF
+853 IPQGMIMLEVHF
-866 RVETIAPKLL
+866 RVEAIAPKLL

-882 STQNIR
+882 PTQNIR
-888 VFMSEQGSDLSARI
+888 VFISEQGSDLSERI
-902 SSEMIMPHIERLDN
+902 SSEMIMPHIDRLDKT
-916 NRARQVIKARGDIIE
+916 RARQVVKVRGDVIE
-931 QRYYEAEDIARRQL
+931 SRYYEAEEIARAQL
-945 ADIGTQASARFSQQ
+945 ADIGEQASARFSQQ

-978 PAEIERL
+978 PEEIERL
-985 EQLQIQ
+985 EQLQAQ
-991 GEQALANLLLVPDSI
+991 GEQALANLSLVPDSI
-1006 RILVAVKP
+1006 RVLVAVKP

>member
-1 MVRFFNRAVWL
+1 
-12 VSAVFFRLIIAF
+12 
-24 KTFTSAFIILFS
+24 
-36 VFTNSKYKRYRPM
+36 M
-49 TISAASLL
+49 TISAASLH

-66 FLSDTESELG
+66 YLSDTESELG
-76 LGVVVDVDDRCVHI
+76 LGVVIDLDDRCVHI
-90 LFPQSEETRVYAK
+90 LFPQSEEMRVYAK
-103 NSAPLSRVVFK
+103 MSAPLSRVMFK

-119 SDQQGQS
+119 SDQQGHN
-126 YTVTGVDEVMGVLK
+126 YIVTGVDEVMGVLK
-140 YSVEV
+140 YSVNNPDGRTV
-145 DSKGIEV
+145 SKG
-152 KPIMETRLAAN
+152 IMETRLAAN

-172 LLAGRIERSDWYDLR
+172 LLAGRIERSDWYELR

-292 TAAIKEHNP
+292 TAAIREHDP

-316 DLLLDHHDLYEQ
+316 DLLLDHPDLYDQ
-328 AIEAGFDLLV
+328 AMEAGFDLLV
-338 VDEAHHLHWDEEQGG
+338 VDEAHHLHWNEAEGG
-353 NDKYEL
+353 NEKYDL
-359 IADFANETPG
+359 VADFAEETAG
-369 VMLLTATPEQLGT
+369 VLLLTATPEQLGV
-382 QSHFARLRLLDPARF
+382 QSHFARLRLLDADRF
-397 DDLEDFITGQ
+397 DDLDEFIDGQ
-407 DAFAETAAVASL
+407 EAFAQTAAVAAT
-419 LIEEQ
+419 LIEDK
-424 PLSAGQIAALSSLLA
+424 PLTASQIAALTNLL
-439 ISTDELATIN
+439 SVTEDELSTIN
-449 EDEKLRT
+449 EDDKLRT

-486 SSQPHPLPLPEAWID
+486 SSTAHPLPLPDTWIN

-517 NQPDGGWLEDD
+517 NQPDGGWLEDE

-543 QQKVLLIARSG
+543 HQKVLLIARSG

-589 FFADSEGAQIL
+589 YFADSEGAQIL

-626 PDTLE
+626 PDILE

-637 DRIGQTQQI
+637 DRIGQTQKI

-651 YVKGTAQ
+651 YIQGTAQ

-664 YNSALN
+664 YDSALN
-670 MFNQISPT
+670 IFNQISPT
-678 AQNVQEDYIQTLK
+678 AQSVQELYIQTLK
-691 PLLEGAD
+691 PLLEGVD
-698 NADSQQAL
+698 NADNRLIL
-706 QEVIAAAKQTRLG
+706 QDLIADAKQTRLG
-719 LEAQLQEGRDR
+719 LESQLQSGRDR

-745 KDAMHD
+745 ADAMRD
-751 FDSHNLLPKF
+751 FDGNNLLPKF

-771 DHSVQRDGSW
+771 DYSVQRDGSW
-781 VITPIDSTEISEYI
+781 VISPVDSTEISEYI
-795 ESLPLGEDGMTLTF
+795 EGLPLGEEDGMTLTF
-809 ERELALQ
+809 ERELALA
-816 REEID
+816 REEIE
-821 FVTHEHPLMR
+821 FITHEHPLMR
-831 SIYELASTSTF
+831 AIYELANTSTF

-853 AMPQGTVLLEINF
+853 AMPQGMVMLEVNF
-866 RVETIAPKLL
+866 RVEAIAPKIL

-882 STQNIR
+882 SAQSIR
-888 VFMSEQGSDLSARI
+888 VFISEQGSDLTARI
-902 SSEMIMPHIERLDN
+902 SSKMIMPHIERLDK
-916 NRARQVIKARGDIIE
+916 NRARQVIKARGDVIE
-931 QRYYEAEDIARRQL
+931 QRYYEAEAIAKAQL
-945 ADIGTQASARFSQQ
+945 AEIGTQASMRFSQQ
-959 WSREIK
+959 WSREVK

-985 EQLQIQ
+985 EQLQLQ
-991 GEQALANLLLVPDSI
+991 GEQALATLSLVPDSI
-1006 RILVAVKP
+1006 RVLVSVKP

>member
-1 MVRFFNRAVWL
+1 
-12 VSAVFFRLIIAF
+12 
-24 KTFTSAFIILFS
+24 
-36 VFTNSKYKRYRPM
+36 M
-49 TISAASLL
+49 TISATSLH
-57 SSEFAVGQR
+57 STEFAVGQR
-66 FLSDTESELG
+66 YLSDTESELG
-76 LGVVVDVDDRCVHI
+76 LGVVIDVDERCVHI

-103 NSAPLSRVVFK
+103 MSAPLSRVVFK

-119 SDQQGQS
+119 CDQDGCHH
-126 YTVTGVDEVMGVLK
+126 TVTAVDEVMGVLK
-140 YSVEV
+140 YSVDSSSV
-145 DSKGIEV
+145 DSNDQAIAT

-172 LLAGRIERSDWYDLR
+172 LLAGRIERSDWYELR
-187 QDILRMQSALAGH
+187 QDILRMQSALASH

-251 QLLTGK
+251 QLLSGK

-292 TAAIKEHNP
+292 TAAIKEHDP
-301 EQNVFATEQCIIAGM
+301 EQNVFLTEQCIIAGM

-328 AIEAGFDLLV
+328 AMEAGFDLLV
-338 VDEAHHLHWDEEQGG
+338 VDEAHHLHWDEVQGG

-359 IADFANETPG
+359 IADFADETPG
-369 VMLLTATPEQLGT
+369 VMLLTATPEQLGV
-382 QSHFARLRLLDPARF
+382 QSHFARLRLLDADRF
-397 DDLEDFITGQ
+397 DDLDEFIASQ
-407 DAFAETAAVASL
+407 DAFAETAAVAAV
-419 LIEEQ
+419 LIADKA
-424 PLSAGQIAALSSLLA
+424 LSAKQITALSDLLKV
-439 ISTDELATIN
+439 SPDELAAIN
-449 EDEKLRT
+449 EEDKLRT

-486 SSQPHPLPLPEAWID
+486 SRQAHPLPLPDAWIN
-501 SYQTTGKLR
+501 SYQTIGKLR

-528 PRVPWLINILKGELK
+528 PRVPWLIDILKGELK
-543 QQKVLLIARSG
+543 HKKVLLIARSG

-589 FFADSEGAQIL
+589 YFADNEGAQIL

-637 DRIGQTQQI
+637 DRIGQTEQI
-646 TLHVP
+646 ILHVP
-651 YVKGTAQ
+651 YVQGTAQ
-658 ERLYHW
+658 ERLYQW
-664 YNSALN
+664 YDRALN
-670 MFNQISPT
+670 IFNQISPT
-678 AQNVQEDYIQTLK
+678 AQSVQEQYIQELK
-691 PLLEGAD
+691 PMLEGAD
-698 NADSQQAL
+698 NDANRTTLEDIIDAAL
-706 QEVIAAAKQTRLG
+706 QTRLG
-719 LEAQLQEGRDR
+719 LETQLQAGRDR

-745 KDAMHD
+745 ADAMRD
-751 FDSHNLLPKF
+751 FDGHNLLPQF
-761 VERFLASANI
+761 IERFFASANI
-771 DHSVQRDGSW
+771 DHNIQRDGSW
-781 VITPIDSTEISEYI
+781 VIAPIDSTEISDYI
-795 ESLPLGEDGMTLTF
+795 DGLPLGDEDGMTLTF
-809 ERELALQ
+809 ERDLALQ

-821 FVTHEHPLMR
+821 YVTHEHPLMQA
-831 SIYELASTSTF
+831 IYELASTSTF

-853 AMPQGTVLLEINF
+853 AMPQGMVMLEVNF
-866 RVETIAPKLL
+866 RVEAIAPKLL

-882 STQNIR
+882 PTQLIR
-888 VFMSEQGSDLSARI
+888 VFISEQGSDLSARI
-902 SSEMIMPHIERLDN
+902 SSEMIMPHIERLDK
-916 NRARQVIKARGDIIE
+916 NRARQVIKVRGDVIE
-931 QRYYEAEDIARRQL
+931 QRYYEAEEIARQQL
-945 ADIGTQASARFSQQ
+945 AEIGEQANDRFSQQ

-978 PAEIERL
+978 SEEIERL
-985 EQLQIQ
+985 EQLKAQ
-991 GEQALANLLLVPDSI
+991 GEQALANLSLVPDSI
-1006 RILVAVKP
+1006 RVLVSVKP